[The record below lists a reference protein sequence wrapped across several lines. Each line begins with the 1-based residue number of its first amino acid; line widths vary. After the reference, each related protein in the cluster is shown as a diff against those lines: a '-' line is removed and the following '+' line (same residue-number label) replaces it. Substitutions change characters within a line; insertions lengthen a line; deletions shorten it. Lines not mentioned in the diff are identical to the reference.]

1 MSFLYEYFNTLFV
14 FKDLQEEEKKNYR
27 NGLNASDRT
36 GIQQPHPLIFTVHN
50 CGNYVFWWHYILT
63 RNILKQSV
71 VIQMI

>member
-1 MSFLYEYFNTLFV
+1 MSFLYETVYLLFV
-14 FKDLQEEEKKNYR
+14 FKDLQGEKKNYR
-27 NGLNASDRT
+27 NGLNVSDRT
-36 GIQQPHPLIFTVHN
+36 GMQQPHPLIFTVHN